1 MARWPGRIGCSIGA
15 GAFPGGV
22 RDLAEPRAW
31 ESFSFSTSIMAS
43 ETRSAGLTVSVVSHG
58 QGPLCRNL
66 LTDLARYARPSVT
79 RVLVTLNVP
88 EPFELPPGLPFP
100 VEILRN
106 AQPAGFGEN
115 HNRAFTHVDTE
126 YFAVLNPDISLRG
139 DPFPPLIER
148 VAHPSAGIVAPQ
160 VLQVDG
166 AVADAARPLVTP
178 REVLLRR
185 LPARWRPRRS
195 DWHARTPDWVA
206 GMFMVFRSA
215 TYARLGGFDTRF
227 FLYCEDVD
235 ICARARLHALRVEVV
250 PAAKVTHDARRGSHR
265 SLHLFRLHAS
275 SLLRLWR
282 SPAYRNYRRWLDVRD
297 VAPGAGPARLVRG
310 EPRP

>member
-1 MARWPGRIGCSIGA
+1 MT
-15 GAFPGGV
+15 
-22 RDLAEPRAW
+22 LA
-31 ESFSFSTSIMAS
+31 ST
-43 ETRSAGLTVSVVSHG
+43 RPGLTVSVVSHG
-58 QGPLCRNL
+58 QAGLCRKL
-66 LTDLARYARPSVT
+66 LADLAHHAAASVT

-88 EPFELPPGLPFP
+88 EEFDLPEGLPFP
-100 VEILRN
+100 VDVLRN
-106 AQPAGFGEN
+106 PQPLGFGEN
-115 HNRAFTHVDTE
+115 HNRAFAQVGTE
-126 YFAVLNPDISLRG
+126 YFAVLNPDIAFAA
-139 DPFPPLIER
+139 DPFPPLVER
-148 VAHPSAGIVAPQ
+148 LSHPSAGVAAPQ
-160 VLQVDG
+160 VLQTDG
-166 AVADAARPLVTP
+166 AVADFARPLVTP
-178 REVLLRR
+178 REVLMRR
-185 LPARWRPRRS
+185 LPARWRPRRT

-235 ICARARLHALRVEVV
+235 ICARARLHSLRVEVV
-250 PAAKVTHDARRGSHR
+250 PAARVTHDARRGSHR

-282 SPAYRNYRRWLDVRD
+282 SQAYRDYRRWLVLRD